1 MSSRWG
7 RLLRFALVGFV
18 NTAVDFVILFALT
31 GLGMQVLWANV
42 ISTSAALG
50 LSFVLNRNFTF
61 RSGGDR
67 RRQIVLFFVV
77 TLIGLWVLQP
87 LVIAGV
93 QFLLPVHDQLSLLIG
108 KACATAVSLTWNYIL
123 YARLVFP
130 DEKKPDPVG

>member
-1 MSSRWG
+1 VSERWG

-31 GLGMQVLWANV
+31 ALGMQVFFANV

-61 RSGGDR
+61 RSGGER
-67 RRQIVLFFVV
+67 RRQIVLFFAV
-77 TLIGLWVLQP
+77 TLVGLWILQP

-93 QFLLPVHDQLSLLIG
+93 QLLLPFDDQLSLLIG
-108 KACATAVSLTWNYIL
+108 KVCATVVSLTWNYLL
-123 YARLVFP
+123 YSRLVFP